1 MKKLLLTLAAVWV
14 LCAGTALAAPV
25 NNLYVGGT
33 AAGYMFQ
40 AADPD
45 AHTLYLEHQLF
56 EKVAIGLQI
65 SDVEGWSD
73 TENDLYGQL
82 LFSDNFRGIVG
93 VRDYGPES
101 DLYLGA
107 ALNGELA
114 EDTEGYA
121 SMIIGG
127 DFDEFQVGINYRIHY
142 GVDLNVNYKSTSY
155 DGGYDRNGF
164 GLGLT
169 FLF

>member
-1 MKKLLLTLAAVWV
+1 MKKFLLTLAALWV

-25 NNLYVGGT
+25 NNLDVGGT

-40 AADPD
+40 SADPD
-45 AHTLYLEHQLF
+45 THTLYLEHQLF
-56 EKVAIGLQI
+56 EKVTVGLQI
-65 SDVEGWSD
+65 SDVEGVSD

-82 LFSDNFRGIVG
+82 LFSDNFRGILG
-93 VRDYGPES
+93 VRDYGPET
-101 DLYLGA
+101 DLYFGA

-121 SMIIGG
+121 SLIIGS

-142 GVDLNVNYKSTSY
+142 NVDLNVNYKSTSY
-155 DGGYDRNGF
+155 DGGKDRD
-164 GLGLT
+164 GLGLGLS